1 MNEVKRVKKFEKSSN
16 LVTKKTD
23 IGKMKSICSEL
34 TQVVADNQMEKL
46 KQQREL
52 TEENSPDWHP

>member
-1 MNEVKRVKKFEKSSN
+1 
-16 LVTKKTD
+16 
-23 IGKMKSICSEL
+23 MKSICSEL

-52 TEENSPDWHP
+52 TEENSPDWHPWESQTRA